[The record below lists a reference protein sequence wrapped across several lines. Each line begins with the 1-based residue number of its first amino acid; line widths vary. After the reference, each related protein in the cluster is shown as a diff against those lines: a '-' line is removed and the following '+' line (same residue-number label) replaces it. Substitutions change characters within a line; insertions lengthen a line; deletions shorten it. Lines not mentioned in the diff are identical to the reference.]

1 MREYL
6 EPAVHRV
13 KRCPYAGLFLVPLD
27 GCTPDKLLMVPA
39 GREEVNKHRDRLSLA
54 QTEDRYIVYKK
65 RVGGAK
71 G

>member
-1 MREYL
+1 MRQAL
-6 EPAVHRV
+6 PLR
-13 KRCPYAGLFLVPLD
+13 RPSSCPLD

-54 QTEDRYIVYKK
+54 QTEDRYIVYKNAL
-65 RVGGAK
+65 GAK